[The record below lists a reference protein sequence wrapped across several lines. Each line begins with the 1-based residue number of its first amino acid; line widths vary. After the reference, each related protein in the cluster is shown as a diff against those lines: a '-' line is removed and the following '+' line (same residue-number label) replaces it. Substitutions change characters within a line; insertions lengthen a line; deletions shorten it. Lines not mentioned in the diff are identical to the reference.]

1 MQIIFFRKAYF
12 CKLLQSLGVEKFQL
26 RKCIWYFN
34 YMLHSQLF
42 FMYYLSSMW
51 ASLTCLLLVWWKE
64 QGIND
69 VSTYIYLCC
78 SASLKVG
85 DMSHA
90 MMTKFISMYN
100 ILRLS
105 FLWHTFGH
113 FSHRL
118 NRTSCPSVP
127 WPQPAAEPE
136 RRGGSEGT
144 RPLFCCLQRS
154 VSARATAGRARRLP
168 EDGSGWR
175 RRPATLGRAPAAHNS
190 TNTAK
195 SCGRSPLP
203 EHTGSPKTAPSLHKR
218 GQHQRL
224 LLQISKIIYK

>member
-1 MQIIFFRKAYF
+1 MLWWRNSF
-12 CKLLQSLGVEKFQL
+12 L
-26 RKCIWYFN
+26 CITSWG
-34 YMLHSQLF
+34 
-42 FMYYLSSMW
+42 
-51 ASLTCLLLVWWKE
+51 CL
-64 QGIND
+64 
-69 VSTYIYLCC
+69 
-78 SASLKVG
+78 
-85 DMSHA
+85 
-90 MMTKFISMYN
+90 
-100 ILRLS
+100 

-154 VSARATAGRARRLP
+154 VSARATAGRARRRP

-218 GQHQRL
+218 EQHQRL